1 MRGGGGTGFRTG
13 LHPDLCGA
21 GDHSSHTE
29 CVLNT
34 GALRGVVI
42 LLRPCCR
49 GIGIPCRRGAL
60 DLGAMDR
67 FELAFHPR
75 VDFRSG
81 EAAARHQIRLVDDAP
96 NLRVGAGCNLCAGA
110 ATQQQG
116 NQRDQVQ
123 RVVGFPAVH
132 ARYSIYPV
140 AQSTNYIQT
149 ILTYCRL
156 VKQFCLAPPA
166 RRRIEGWFRKRRAN
180 STKHLRTRT
189 CRGAQDRCVCMGSA
203 RPAHLCGHALRA
215 RACCAPRP
223 YAAHSRDIVE
233 RCGIP
238 WPRPRWYATVFA
250 IRIEP
255 AVAADGCARGT
266 TGPAL
271 VRSGG

>member
-13 LHPDLCGA
+13 LHPGLCGA

-60 DLGAMDR
+60 DLGALDR

-81 EAAARHQIRLVDDAP
+81 DIAARHQIRLVDDAP
-96 NLRVGAGCNLCAGA
+96 NLRVGAGCNLCAGT

-132 ARYSIYPV
+132 ARYYVCLV
-140 AQSTNYIQT
+140 ARSTNYVQT
-149 ILTYCRL
+149 LLTFRRL
-156 VKQFCLAPPA
+156 VKQFYLVLSSRPS
-166 RRRIEGWFRKRRAN
+166 IEGWFRQRQAN
-180 STKHLRTRT
+180 STKRLSITT
-189 CRGAQDRCVCMGSA
+189 CDGA
-203 RPAHLCGHALRA
+203 
-215 RACCAPRP
+215 
-223 YAAHSRDIVE
+223 
-233 RCGIP
+233 
-238 WPRPRWYATVFA
+238 
-250 IRIEP
+250 
-255 AVAADGCARGT
+255 
-266 TGPAL
+266 
-271 VRSGG
+271 